1 MNFAAISTEIFILCL
16 GLFAIVMD
24 LVLPS
29 KESRNSIGA
38 VLILA
43 LSGWLIHMFS
53 MYHGPMVPMDPAAM
67 AAEISNRFFYQGL
80 YLVDNYSLFFKQ
92 LFILATILTMLFA
105 SDYVQSTL
113 RYKGEFY
120 ALLMTALLGMCI
132 LASSTDF
139 LTMFLGLELMTIS
152 FYVLVGARMSSKDSS
167 EAAVKYLIV
176 GSVSTAVMLYGISL
190 VYGATGSIQFF
201 DVCRDPRL
209 FLPLGIA
216 GITLVMIGFFFK
228 LSVIPFHMWAPDVY
242 QGAPVPITAM
252 LAMGSKAAGL
262 AAFMRALFVAF
273 PMLGIYWQPL
283 LAVLCAICMIFGN
296 IMAMRQK
303 DVKRMLAYSSIAQ
316 AGYMLVGVIAADAAG
331 MKAVMFYAT
340 LYVFANVGAFAVLS
354 VVEARKGSTSHKSIS
369 GLAQSAPVLAAVMT
383 VSLLSMAGIP
393 PTAGFAGKL
402 YLFTAVVDQGF
413 LWLAFVGFVMS
424 MISVYYYLLVAKAM
438 YLGSWDGVKI
448 TIPGTIRAAVIL
460 SVAATILVGV
470 WPEKLAELTNLAANT
485 FLQ

>member
-1 MNFAAISTEIFILCL
+1 MMNFAAISTEIFILCL

-24 LVLPS
+24 LVLPEG
-29 KESRNSIGA
+29 ESRQSIGG
-38 VLILA
+38 VLIFSLA
-43 LSGWLIHMFS
+43 GWFLYMFTL
-53 MYHGPMVPMDPAAM
+53 YHGAINPLEPASM
-67 AAEISNRFFYQGL
+67 AALTDRFFYQGL
-80 YLVDNYSLFFKQ
+80 YLVDNYALFFKQ
-92 LFILATILTMLFA
+92 LFILATVFTLLFA
-105 SDYVQSTL
+105 SDYVQAVL

-120 ALLMTALLGMCI
+120 ALLLLALLGMCV
-132 LASSTDF
+132 LASATDF
-139 LTMFLGLELMTIS
+139 LTAFLGLELMTIS
-152 FYVLVGARMSSKDSS
+152 FYVLTGARMGARDSS

-176 GSVSTAVMLYGISL
+176 GSVSTAVLLYGISL

-201 DVCRDPRL
+201 EVCRSPHL
-209 FLPLGIA
+209 FFPLGIA
-216 GITLVMIGFFFK
+216 GITLVLIGFFFK

-242 QGAPVPITAM
+242 QGAPAPITAM

-262 AAFMRALFVAF
+262 AAMMRVLFVAF
-273 PMLGIYWQPL
+273 PLLGLYWLPL
-283 LAVLCAICMIFGN
+283 LAVLCALCMILGN

-316 AGYMLVGVIAADAAG
+316 AGYMLVGVVAADGAG
-331 MKAVMFYAT
+331 LKAVMFYAM
-340 LYVFANVGAFAVLS
+340 LYVFANAGAFAALS
-354 VVEARKGSTSHKSIS
+354 VVEAQKGSTSHRALS

-383 VSLLSMAGIP
+383 ISLLSMAGIP

-438 YLGSWDGVKI
+438 YLGRWDGSKLEISGAV
-448 TIPGTIRAAVIL
+448 RAAVVL
-460 SVAATILVGV
+460 SVLATVVVGV

>member
-24 LVLPS
+24 LVLPQ
-29 KESRNSIGA
+29 KESRKAIGG

-43 LSGWLIHMFS
+43 LSGWFVYMFS
-53 MYHGPMVPMDPAAM
+53 LYHGPINMFDPNAGADF
-67 AAEISNRFFYQGL
+67 ADRFFYQGL
-80 YLVDNYSLFFKQ
+80 YLVDNYALFFKQ
-92 LFILATILTMLFA
+92 MFILATIFTLLFA
-105 SDYVQSTL
+105 TDYVQAML

-120 ALLMTALLGMCI
+120 ALLMTALIGMCV
-132 LASSTDF
+132 LASANDF
-139 LTMFLGLELMTIS
+139 LTMFMGLELMTIS
-152 FYVLVGARMSSKDSS
+152 FYILVGARMGCKDSS

-201 DVCRDPRL
+201 EVCRNPHL
-209 FLPLGIA
+209 FFPLGIA

-242 QGAPVPITAM
+242 QGAPTPITAM
-252 LAMGSKAAGL
+252 LAMGSKAAGI
-262 AAFMRALFVAF
+262 AAFMRALYVAF
-273 PMLGIYWQPL
+273 PMLGMYWLPM
-283 LAVLCAICMIFGN
+283 LAVLCAVCMIFGN
-296 IMAMRQK
+296 IMAMKQK

-316 AGYMLVGVIAADAAG
+316 AGYMMVGMIAADVAG

-340 LYVFANVGAFAVLS
+340 LYVFANVGAFAALS
-354 VVEARKGSTSHKSIS
+354 VVEAQKGSTSHKAMN

-424 MISVYYYLLVAKAM
+424 MISVYYYLMVAKAM
-438 YLGSWDGVKI
+438 FLGRYDGQKLVI
-448 TIPGTIRAAVIL
+448 SGSVRAAVVL
-460 SVAATILVGV
+460 SVIATIFIGV
-470 WPEKLAELTNLAANT
+470 WPEKLAELTNLAAST

>member
-24 LVLPS
+24 LVLPG
-29 KESRNSIGA
+29 KESHKSIGA
-38 VLILA
+38 VLIFALA
-43 LSGWLIHMFS
+43 GWFLYMFTL
-53 MYHGPMVPMDPAAM
+53 YHGAINPMDINALQD
-67 AAEISNRFFYQGL
+67 RFFYQGL
-80 YLVDNYSLFFKQ
+80 YLVDNYALFFKQ
-92 LFILATILTMLFA
+92 MFILATVMTMLFA
-105 SDYVQSTL
+105 SDYVQSML

-139 LTMFLGLELMTIS
+139 LTLFLGLELMTIS
-152 FYVLVGARMSSKDSS
+152 FYILTGARMSSKDSS
-167 EAAVKYLIV
+167 EAAVKYLII

-201 DVCRDPRL
+201 EVCRNPHL

-216 GITLVMIGFFFK
+216 GITMVLVGFFFK

-242 QGAPVPITAM
+242 QGAPTPITAM
-252 LAMGSKAAGL
+252 LAMGSKAAGI
-262 AAFMRALFVAF
+262 AAMMRALFVAF
-273 PMLGIYWQPL
+273 PMLGIYWLPL
-283 LAVLCAICMIFGN
+283 LAVLCAVCMIFGN
-296 IMAMRQK
+296 ILAMRQR

-316 AGYMLVGVIAADAAG
+316 AGYMLVGIIAADAAG

-354 VVEARKGSTSHKSIS
+354 VVEAQKGSTSYKHMS

-383 VSLLSMAGIP
+383 ISLLSMAGIP

-402 YLFTAVVDQGF
+402 YLFTSVVDQGY

-438 YLGSWDGVKI
+438 YLGAWDGKKLVI
-448 TIPGTIRAAVIL
+448 SGTTRAAVVL

-470 WPEKLAELTNLAANT
+470 WPEALAQLTNLAAST